1 VGGRLGHLKVKGAM
15 FLRRLALISLITIL
29 ASGCDGGGSCPFQR
43 PSCCDNQLFG
53 CGPFDM
59 PQGCSCDDYLS
70 RSFQGAALRSSA
82 ERKAPPS
89 DSTEGTWRVS
99 LRKVTPGCPQLSRQ
113 SQRTIIARER
123 RRRVELK
130 LLGYANLRGSRAARL
145 VRARG
150 QYRTLFPRCVADA
163 QVKMSLIDPRSARVS
178 AEIQVSCAQS
188 ALSCAA
194 TFEGVAQRLY

>member
-1 VGGRLGHLKVKGAM
+1 M
-15 FLRRLALISLITIL
+15 TIL

-53 CGPFDM
+53 CGPFDI

-70 RSFQGAALRSSA
+70 RSFQGAPLRGSA
-82 ERKAPPS
+82 GRKALAS
-89 DSTEGTWRVS
+89 FSTEGTWRVS
-99 LRKVTPGCPQLSRQ
+99 LRKATSGCPQLSTQ

-123 RRRVELK
+123 GRRVELK
-130 LLGYANLRGSRAARL
+130 ILGYANLRGSRVARL

-150 QYRTLFPRCVADA
+150 EYRTLFPRCVADA

-178 AEIQVSCAQS
+178 AELQITCAQS

-194 TFEGVAQRLY
+194 TFEGGAKRL